1 MNKVF
6 LMGNLTKDPEVRYT
20 PSGKAYARTG
30 IAVTRPFNKDAVDF
44 FNLIAWE
51 KRAETMGNYLRK
63 GSRILVEGRMQTN
76 SYEKDGVKHNA
87 VDIIVDNFEFAGGN
101 RDDKREDK
109 PKSGY
114 DTPPPNLGHDP
125 EDTPF

>member
-6 LMGNLTKDPEVRYT
+6 L
-20 PSGKAYARTG
+20 
-30 IAVTRPFNKDAVDF
+30 
-44 FNLIAWE
+44 
-51 KRAETMGNYLRK
+51 MGNYLRK

-109 PKSGY
+109 PKGDY
-114 DTPPPNLGHDP
+114 APPPDLGHDP